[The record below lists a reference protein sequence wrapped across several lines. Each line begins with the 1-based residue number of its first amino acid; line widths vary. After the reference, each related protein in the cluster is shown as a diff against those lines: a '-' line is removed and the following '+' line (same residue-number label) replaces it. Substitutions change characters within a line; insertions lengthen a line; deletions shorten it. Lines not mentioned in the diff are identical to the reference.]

1 MKGIILA
8 GGSGTRLYPITE
20 VVSKQLLPIYD
31 KPMIYYSISVLL
43 LADIRDILIIST
55 PQDLPLYEKILGDGS
70 ELGINIEYLTQPKPE
85 GIAQA
90 FIIGEEFIG
99 DDNVALI
106 LGDNIFYGNGL
117 TDKLFYAIDQT
128 KTGKAT
134 VIGYRVSDPQRFGVL
149 ELDDDN
155 KVLSIV
161 EKPEVPKSN
170 IAATGLYFYPNSVIR
185 LAKNLKPSSRGEL
198 EITDLNNL
206 YLKDNQLESVILGR
220 GFTWLD
226 TGTVDSLL
234 EASEFVKTIQKQQ
247 GIMIS
252 SIHEIAYKKG
262 WISTIDFNSLIEKYN
277 KSLYGEFL
285 SKVN

>member
-85 GIAQA
+85 GLAQA

-117 TDKLFYAIDQT
+117 TDKLFYAIDQA
-128 KTGKAT
+128 KNGKAT

-226 TGTVDSLL
+226 TGTVDSLI

-262 WISTIDFNSLIEKYN
+262 WISTLDFNSLIEKYN